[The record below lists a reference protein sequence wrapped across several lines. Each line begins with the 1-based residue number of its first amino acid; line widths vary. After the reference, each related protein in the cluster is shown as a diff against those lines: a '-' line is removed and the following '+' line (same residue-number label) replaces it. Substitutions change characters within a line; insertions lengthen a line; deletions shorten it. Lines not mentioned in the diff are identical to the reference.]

1 MESVFDLNTI
11 LAVNRQFA
19 RFFGFLSQ
27 VAVFTLALTHFD
39 KHLQALV
46 GLSSQHLMV
55 FLRIVTL
62 VA

>member
-27 VAVFTLALTHFD
+27 VVVFTLVLTPFD
-39 KHLQALV
+39 KHLQALAD
-46 GLSSQHLMV
+46 LLFRHPMV